1 MWTHACVVEGDTEK
15 EAKEFY
21 DYYVHQKG
29 DWEAA
34 QNVIDTM
41 SAEINQ
47 KDMPRERHKAMSEMF
62 IAGWG
67 GHPLVG
73 SREQIVEKLAGL
85 SRMGMDGV
93 LLSWPR
99 FEDGMRA
106 FRDKTLP
113 LIKQAGLR
121 DLA

>member
-1 MWTHACVVEGDTEK
+1 VWTHACVVQGETEK

-21 DYYVHQKG
+21 DDYVHRRG
-29 DWEAA
+29 DWAAA
-34 QNVIDTM
+34 QNVIDAM

-47 KDMPRERHKAMSEMF
+47 KDMPPARHKAMSEMF

-73 SREQIVEKLAGL
+73 TREQIVEKLDGL

-99 FEDGMRA
+99 FEDGMKE

-113 LIKQAGLR
+113 LVKQAGLR
-121 DLA
+121 DF

>member
-1 MWTHACVVEGDTEK
+1 
-15 EAKEFY
+15 
-21 DYYVHQKG
+21 
-29 DWEAA
+29 
-34 QNVIDTM
+34 
-41 SAEINQ
+41 
-47 KDMPRERHKAMSEMF
+47 
-62 IAGWG
+62 
-67 GHPLVG
+67 
-73 SREQIVEKLAGL
+73 VEKLAGL

-121 DLA
+121 DIVG